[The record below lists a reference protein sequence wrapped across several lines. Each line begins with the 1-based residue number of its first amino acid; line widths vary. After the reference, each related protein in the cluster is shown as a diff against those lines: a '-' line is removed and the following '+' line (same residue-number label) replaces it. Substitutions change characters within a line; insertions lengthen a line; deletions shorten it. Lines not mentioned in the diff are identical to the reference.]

1 MKLITT
7 ILTVCCVV
15 TTNNLVFS
23 QNTNE
28 TKGKEIIEKAIK
40 ATGGKELLNSIK
52 TLYSKSSTVTDGRN
66 VNYITKEMA
75 PNMGSFEVEYEGRI
89 VYRSWFDGK
98 TGYETVKGQKQIA
111 DQEEFKDKLDRK
123 YIMNEL
129 AYLDPTIY
137 NVEFIETDDNQKLH
151 KVKATAK
158 DGSVTNL
165 YYDTESFLLKK
176 EIKENPSK
184 GSFSTILCNE
194 YKKFGDLVYCSKTTL
209 QSEDGDKVMTLVDL
223 YYNKNIKKSDFKY

>member
-7 ILTVCCVV
+7 ILTVCTVISS
-15 TTNNLVFS
+15 NFVFS
-23 QNTNE
+23 QSTNE
-28 TKGKEIIEKAIK
+28 TKGKEIIEKAVNAK
-40 ATGGKELLNSIK
+40 GGKELLNSIK
-52 TLYSKSSTVTDGRN
+52 TLYSKSSTITDGRN

-75 PNMGSFEVEYEGRI
+75 PNMGSFEVEYQGRI

-98 TGYETVKGQKQIA
+98 TGYNMVNGEKKVA

-129 AYLDPTIY
+129 AYLDPTMY
-137 NVEFIETDDNQKLH
+137 NVEFVETDNDQKLH
-151 KVKATAK
+151 KIKTTAK
-158 DGSVTNL
+158 DGSITNL

-176 EIKENPSK
+176 EVKENPSK

-194 YKKFGDLVYCSKTTL
+194 YKKFGDLLYCSKNTF
-209 QSEDGDKVMTLVDL
+209 QSEDGDQVLTLIEL
-223 YYNKNIKKSDFKY
+223 YYNKGIKRADFKY

>member
-7 ILTVCCVV
+7 ILTVCTVISSIF
-15 TTNNLVFS
+15 VFS
-23 QNTNE
+23 QSTNE
-28 TKGKEIIEKAIK
+28 TKGKEIIEKAVK
-40 ATGGKELLNSIK
+40 ATGGKGLLNSIK
-52 TLYSKSSTVTDGRN
+52 TLYSKSSTITDGRN

-75 PNMGSFEVEYEGRI
+75 PNMGSFEVEYQGRI

-98 TGYETVKGQKQIA
+98 TGYNMVNGEKKVA

-129 AYLDPTIY
+129 AYLDPTMY
-137 NVEFIETDDNQKLH
+137 NVEFVETDNDQKLH
-151 KVKATAK
+151 KIKATAK
-158 DGSVTNL
+158 DGSITNL

-176 EIKENPSK
+176 EVKENPSK

-194 YKKFGDLVYCSKTTL
+194 YKKFGDLLYCSKNTF
-209 QSEDGDKVMTLVDL
+209 QSEDGDQVVTLIDL
-223 YYNKNIKKSDFKY
+223 YYNKGIKRADFKY